1 MTSTAP
7 LTLERTHTALRYA
20 LSPLG
25 IDIGPE
31 VLALWL
37 DRRHAGRAPIPEDAL
52 RDLSTLAE
60 QLLAEA
66 NHTTA

>member
-1 MTSTAP
+1 MTTTAP
-7 LTLERTHTALRYA
+7 LTLERAHTALRYA
-20 LSPLG
+20 LAPLG

-37 DRRHAGRAPIPEDAL
+37 DRRRAGRAPLPPDAL

-60 QLLAEA
+60 QLLAEQR
-66 NHTTA
+66 HTAA